1 MTSIVLYACQKDLA
15 FVEKNNSIE
24 TQNNSQNSNKKINQS
39 DYEYILEMAKLHNDA
54 LVYIATNYG
63 IDTLTL
69 ALKSSILYNYL
80 VYQTAFD
87 FTGLEEINSSEFENN
102 LSNTIPNIAS
112 FSIDLY
118 NNSKITML
126 EKNYLFLLDSA
137 FINYGDG
144 TINYN
149 QFLSN
154 VYDIE
159 SNALEDT
166 LISNQFS
173 GWFVLMCAITRSST
187 ELWYNAFNNDR
198 HILHN
203 FALSTHYPSSGGYD
217 NVPGFIDRSIWDC
230 IYFAIWSKDCDLSHN
245 SQQCYNWM
253 AYNAILA
260 SGY

>member
-1 MTSIVLYACQKDLA
+1 MASTILIACKKDLG
-15 FVEKNNSIE
+15 FVENNIGVE
-24 TQNNSQNSNKKINQS
+24 IQNNSQSPNKKVNQS

-54 LVYIATNYG
+54 LLYIANNYG

-69 ALKSSILYNYL
+69 AQKNSILYNYL
-80 VYQTAFD
+80 VYQTTFD
-87 FTGLEEINSSEFENN
+87 FSELEEINSTVFEDNV
-102 LSNTIPNIAS
+102 SNTYPNIAS
-112 FSIDLY
+112 FANYLY
-118 NNSKITML
+118 SNSKVSML
-126 EKNYLFLLDSA
+126 EKNYLLLLDSA

-144 TINYN
+144 SISYS

-154 VYDIE
+154 VFNIE
-159 SNALEDT
+159 SNAVEDT

-187 ELWYNAFNNDR
+187 ELWYNAYNNDR

-203 FALSTHYPSSGGYD
+203 FALTTQYPSSGGYD
-217 NVPGFIDRSIWDC
+217 NIPGFIDRSIWDC
-230 IYFAIWSKDCDLSHN
+230 IYFAIWSRDCDLSHN